1 MRKKVK
7 SFALEDGPYEKL
19 FDMFKENYIEISIS
33 YCINKY
39 IKEFLEY
46 LKSVQTEL
54 NKDRSI
60 TVPMSFIIETVARQP
75 VFKRFESE
83 IGIKEEVKGLQRRYE
98 NFIRKNPELDA
109 ELNNNNTEKN
119 GSITVSLIKIFKSV
133 LVEEIQQG
141 RDLTDDEIVEI
152 SRRYGNKGMQKYIRE
167 KRNTK

>member
-46 LKSVQTEL
+46 LKSIQNEL
-54 NKDRSI
+54 NKDRSV

-83 IGIKEEVKGLQRRYE
+83 IAIKDEVKGMQRRYE

-109 ELNNNNTEKN
+109 ELNNNSTEKN
-119 GSITVSLIKIFKSV
+119 GSLVASLVKIFKSV

-141 RDLTDDEIVEI
+141 RDLTDDEIVEVT
-152 SRRYGNKGMQKYIRE
+152 RRFSNKGLQKYIRD

>member
-46 LKSVQTEL
+46 LKSIQNEL
-54 NKDRSI
+54 YKDRSI

-75 VFKRFESE
+75 VFKRFESDTA
-83 IGIKEEVKGLQRRYE
+83 IKEEVKGLQRRYE
-98 NFIRKNPELDA
+98 GFIRKNPELDA
-109 ELNNNNTEKN
+109 ELNNNTEKN
-119 GSITVSLIKIFKSV
+119 GSLVASLVKIFKNV

-152 SRRYGNKGMQKYIRE
+152 TRKHGSKGLQKYIRE